1 MMTSLSSR
9 SLLYAFVFSAILCG
23 ATACGGKGSSESPL
37 APSAAATPVP
47 PASPALAGATI
58 DGKMLVPGTSTS
70 SFRVLGTPAA
80 TVTVVGTSLSATVGG
95 DGSFSI
101 SGLPLGDVILQFTV
115 SGTSARVTVSSVV
128 ENEHIQL
135 TVSVSGPT
143 ATVVTIQRVT
153 SDNRTE
159 LEGAVTAL
167 AGVCPA
173 VTFTVNGTSVLTNA
187 STQFDGTGCSTIRAG
202 AKVEVKGTRQAN
214 GSVLALKVNVEV
226 ETIEIEGTV
235 SAATG
240 TCPVL
245 SFTANGTTIL
255 TTAST
260 QFNGAGCL
268 AVRTGAKVEVK
279 GTRQAN
285 GSVLALKVN
294 VEVETIEVEGT
305 VSAATGTC
313 PVLSFTA
320 NGTTILT
327 TASTQFNGA
336 GCPAVQTGA
345 KVEVKGTRQ
354 ANGSVLALKVN
365 VEVAEIEIE
374 GKVGSIAGICP
385 GLTFSL
391 NGTSITASAATQYKG
406 GSCSSIK
413 IGTKVG
419 VKGTR
424 QANGSVLAS
433 RVEIGD

>member
-1 MMTSLSSR
+1 M
-9 SLLYAFVFSAILCG
+9 
-23 ATACGGKGSSESPL
+23 
-37 APSAAATPVP
+37 
-47 PASPALAGATI
+47 
-58 DGKMLVPGTSTS
+58 
-70 SFRVLGTPAA
+70 LGTPAA
-80 TVTVVGTSLSATVGG
+80 TVTVVGTSLSATVGS

-115 SGTSARVTVSSVV
+115 SGTDARVTVSSVV

-135 TVSVSGPT
+135 TVSVSGST

-187 STQFDGTGCSTIRAG
+187 STQFDGAGCSTIRAG

-226 ETIEIEGTV
+226 QTIEVEGTV

-245 SFTANGTTIL
+245 TFTANGTTIV

-260 QFNGAGCL
+260 QFNGAGCS

-285 GSVLALKVN
+285 GSVLALKVD
-294 VEVETIEVEGT
+294 VEVE
-305 VSAATGTC
+305 
-313 PVLSFTA
+313 
-320 NGTTILT
+320 
-327 TASTQFNGA
+327 
-336 GCPAVQTGA
+336 
-345 KVEVKGTRQ
+345 
-354 ANGSVLALKVN
+354 
-365 VEVAEIEIE
+365 EIEIE
-374 GKVGSIAGICP
+374 GKVGSIAGTCP

-391 NGTSITASAATQYKG
+391 NGTSITASAATQYRG
-406 GSCSSIK
+406 GGCGSIK
-413 IGTKVG
+413 TGTKVG

-433 RVEIGD
+433 RIEIGD